1 MLVSAGAAAVWG
13 LLDKQ
18 ALENCMGVI
27 VMALATV
34 MAGTGHLP
42 TFKLLRGAQAP
53 LPLKGLPRLSFL
65 QGDAL
70 LSMEKVEESLHLKS

>member
-1 MLVSAGAAAVWG
+1 MWG

-18 ALENCMGVI
+18 ALENCMGVV

-42 TFKLLRGAQAP
+42 TFKLLRG
-53 LPLKGLPRLSFL
+53 
-65 QGDAL
+65 
-70 LSMEKVEESLHLKS
+70 EHLTTARN